1 MKKLSHG
8 QPEGPVTLRMSP
20 ELQEQLDHC
29 AAKTGMKTTDLMRLC
44 MRIGMEHFR
53 RIEYNTAK
61 CIVEAVAKNES
72 SFTSQRAENLVESP
86 AWKKP
91 FPAHTVASTSP
102 PHAPA
107 SPQANAKI
115 VPLPVQHVVG
125 LNETTEA
132 PPLTENRVA
141 TTYPK
146 PTRKRKA

>member
-29 AAKTGMKTTDLMRLC
+29 ATKTGMKTTDLMRLC
-44 MRIGMEHFR
+44 MRIGIEHFR
-53 RIEYNTAK
+53 RIEYDTAK
-61 CIVEAVAKNES
+61 CIVEAAKNNPSQES
-72 SFTSQRAENLVESP
+72 GSLIKAH
-86 AWKKP
+86 AWKTHL
-91 FPAHTVASTSP
+91 PAPTVASAKPSRASSQ
-102 PHAPA
+102 APA
-107 SPQANAKI
+107 IANT
-115 VPLPVQHVVG
+115 VPMPPQHVVG

-132 PPLTENRVA
+132 PPITEERVE